1 MEQNTKL
8 PKVIERIDLET
19 KAIDNKGGEYNVCI
33 KKSIFGNTQEAIL
46 HIEGTPGSWYLD
58 GLIVKRSM
66 KSIYIDYGSDWTIEN
81 LAEILQEAFSLM
93 NQVKMK
99 DIIL

>member
-8 PKVIERIDLET
+8 PGIIQEIDLET
-19 KAIDNKGGEYNVCI
+19 KAIDNRGKEYSVHI
-33 KKSIFGNTQEAIL
+33 KRSVFTGNPEAVLAIK
-46 HIEGTPGSWYLD
+46 GTPGSWYLD

-81 LAEILQEAFSLM
+81 LAEVLQEAFSLM